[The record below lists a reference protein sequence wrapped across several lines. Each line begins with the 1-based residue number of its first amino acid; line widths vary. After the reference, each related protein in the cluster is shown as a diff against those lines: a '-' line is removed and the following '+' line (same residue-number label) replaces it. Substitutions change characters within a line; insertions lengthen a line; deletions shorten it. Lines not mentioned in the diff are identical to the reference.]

1 REDILHLMADLHAVV
16 ETIAD
21 LAQRFKR
28 YNLKELD
35 PEFTTQAEALRQV
48 AEALKEIILHLRKGH
63 KLSELSEKMQQMH
76 RLKKSADGTLHAY
89 LEHVFADVK
98 DPLEAMK
105 RKELHDLLEKTIDN
119 CENVS
124 RTLQGVILKN
134 S

>member
-1 REDILHLMADLHAVV
+1 
-16 ETIAD
+16 
-21 LAQRFKR
+21 
-28 YNLKELD
+28 
-35 PEFTTQAEALRQV
+35 
-48 AEALKEIILHLRKGH
+48 
-63 KLSELSEKMQQMH
+63 MQTMH
-76 RLKKSADGTLHAY
+76 RLKKSADDTLHAY